1 MGTMDNKTKT
11 ALLRKLGHKIKVKR
25 VEQDLTQVELAEII
39 DCNPSHL
46 GHIERGQTEPSFT
59 MIIRIAKALLI
70 SPKDLMP
77 E

>member
-1 MGTMDNKTKT
+1 MDDKAKK
-11 ALLRKLGHKIKVKR
+11 ALLRKLGRKIKLKR
-25 VEQDLTQVELAEII
+25 VEQDLTQYELAEII
-39 DCNPSHL
+39 ECNPSHL
-46 GHIERGQTEPSFT
+46 GHIERVQSEPSYT